1 MNNSIFSE
9 ISKKELSYTK
19 TEKLIAEHILK
30 LGEKIVSYSS
40 FDLAKELNVSQSA
53 IMKFVKKTSGVGFTE
68 FKILLGKEYDRENY
82 QEMILKHD
90 SISLIDP
97 IEKVSKAIILESITA
112 LSNTNEQLNLT
123 KIKECIDSIDKAKR
137 VFILGLG
144 SSALPALDLASK
156 LMKIGI
162 TAIWYQDADSIQAA
176 ALSSNQED
184 IFIAFSY
191 SGKTKKILEIL
202 TTAKE
207 NKAKVVV
214 VTKNVSSPQS
224 KLADIVIEII
234 SNETELRTSAMS
246 SRIVFFSIVD
256 ILFLGV
262 IKKDLNNRLS
272 LVRDMYD
279 FTSRDKL

>member
-224 KLADIVIEII
+224 KLGDIVIEII